1 MWPKYYWLKLQNKT
15 CLVLLLIILLVAP
28 GSAIASHGTKKFSKL
43 IGVELKGKSTKA
55 PAYEENTKE
64 FEIKKFEKYGQNFL
78 IFLGKEV
85 RGFHNIE
92 IKINGN
98 EVEDVILT
106 KSTDRGS
113 FHVPWNVSKLK
124 SGDYT
129 VIVSDGSKI
138 IKANFK
144 I

>member
-1 MWPKYYWLKLQNKT
+1 MLTKYYWMKLQNKT
-15 CLVLLLIILLVAP
+15 CLVLLITIMLIAP
-28 GSAIASHGTKKFSKL
+28 SSAIASHGTTKFSKFTS
-43 IGVELKGKSTKA
+43 VELKGKSTKA
-55 PAYEENTKE
+55 PAYEENSKE

-78 IFLGKEV
+78 IFLGSGV

-92 IKINGN
+92 IKIIGY
-98 EVEDVILT
+98 ESESIIYT

-113 FHVPWNVSKLK
+113 FYVPWNVSKIK
-124 SGDYT
+124 SGYYS

-138 IKANFK
+138 IKVNFK